1 MLWFFKET
9 MKQFLTYSES
19 TNLLLCYKIIYMFI
33 QWYYCFTQNACKQK
47 GLRDREWHGQVSH
60 GTRQDANSTV
70 VPVRFSIWHRSVYTT
85 RWSKWQSWLSTNVW
99 NFIWTQG
106 TGFTAQIMFLKPI
119 SALLSECQHDCL
131 LTVLSKNSF
140 INDFILSDKCGL
152 DDNIKMN
159 ITLCWW
165 EYC

>member
-1 MLWFFKET
+1 MVLQRNNETVFNLFWINKSIIMLQDHLYVYP
-9 MKQFLTYSES
+9 MV
-19 TNLLLCYKIIYMFI
+19 LLFHTKRM
-33 QWYYCFTQNACKQK
+33 QTK
-47 GLRDREWHGQVSH
+47 GLWDREWHGQVSH
-60 GTRQDANSTV
+60 GTGQDANSTV

-99 NFIWTQG
+99 NFIRTQG

-152 DDNIKMN
+152 DDDIKMN
-159 ITLCWW
+159 FTLCWW